1 GSQRVAYFHELLVFP
16 AKHRV
21 FIAQLPCRYNL
32 SRFQVLRISG
42 IDHHL
47 LVEDVV
53 VFFTEDKL
61 VDILAGQ
68 EVGISRIDDL
78 DFLHHLA
85 YDRLDVL
92 VVDLHTLQ
100 TVYFLDFVHQVFL
113 YGRRALDR
121 QDIGRGDRPIRKL
134 LTSLHE
140 VIILNQDV
148 LRQRHQVALLNA
160 VARFDENL
168 AVTPLDATVGYDAVD
183 FAHNRRVRRISR
195 LEQLRYPR
203 QTARDVARLAHG
215 SRNLCQ
221 HLSGFDLLSG
231 IDSQVSPN
239 RDVVCLGLGL
249 SGNKERGVLGLVAR
263 FRDHLL
269 AVTRLLIRLL
279 LEGHAFDDGF
289 VLHRAVEF
297 RKDYGIVRIPEADFI
312 TLLNRVTVAYPQEG
326 TVRHVVGN
334 EYPLSFRIHQL
345 DLTGSSHHHPCRVA
359 LCVGGFNEPNAFK
372 FHDTIE
378 LRLDV
383 GFDGNVGGSTPYVE
397 GTQGKLCTRLADRL
411 GGDNAHRFAGVY
423 HFASRQIAAIALGA
437 AS

>member
-1 GSQRVAYFHELLVFP
+1 GLAADCGFAEYLGGLLERGGRQPSFSLQRRLGNTLQRRPGYGSQRVAYFHELLVFP

-140 VIILNQDV
+140 VVILNQDV
-148 LRQRHQVALLNA
+148 L
-160 VARFDENL
+160 
-168 AVTPLDATVGYDAVD
+168 
-183 FAHNRRVRRISR
+183 
-195 LEQLRYPR
+195 
-203 QTARDVARLAHG
+203 
-215 SRNLCQ
+215 
-221 HLSGFDLLSG
+221 
-231 IDSQVSPN
+231 
-239 RDVVCLGLGL
+239 
-249 SGNKERGVLGLVAR
+249 
-263 FRDHLL
+263 
-269 AVTRLLIRLL
+269 
-279 LEGHAFDDGF
+279 
-289 VLHRAVEF
+289 
-297 RKDYGIVRIPEADFI
+297 
-312 TLLNRVTVAYPQEG
+312 
-326 TVRHVVGN
+326 
-334 EYPLSFRIHQL
+334 
-345 DLTGSSHHHPCRVA
+345 
-359 LCVGGFNEPNAFK
+359 
-372 FHDTIE
+372 
-378 LRLDV
+378 
-383 GFDGNVGGSTPYVE
+383 
-397 GTQGKLCTRLADRL
+397 
-411 GGDNAHRFAGVY
+411 
-423 HFASRQIAAIALGA
+423 
-437 AS
+437 